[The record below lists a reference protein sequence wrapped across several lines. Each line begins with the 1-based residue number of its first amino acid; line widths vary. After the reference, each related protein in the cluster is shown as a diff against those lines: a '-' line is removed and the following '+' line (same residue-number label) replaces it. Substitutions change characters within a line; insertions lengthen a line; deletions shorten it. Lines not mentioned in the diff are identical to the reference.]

1 MEFPSNVAR
10 GVKVQADTLLA
21 LQLDGRFMCLA
32 LAPYIAYLQGERHVR
47 FRSNTLSG
55 GPPFLGEGEGNLPV
69 AEVLTDAKVELVF
82 RCPGGATA
90 RMVPLTPELLAP
102 LGDGDIL
109 GLTGLRA
116 AFPSPWDVIHHLS
129 QKMEV
134 SAEYIEIALES
145 LELPPPVASP
155 A

>member
-1 MEFPSNVAR
+1 MEFPINVAR

-21 LQLDGRFMCLA
+21 LQLNGRFMCLA
-32 LAPYIAYLQGERHVR
+32 LAPYITYLQGAKHVR

-90 RMVPLTPELLAP
+90 RMVPLTPEILAP

-116 AFPSPWDVIHHLS
+116 TFPSPWDVIHHLS
-129 QKMEV
+129 ARLEV
-134 SAEYIEIALES
+134 SAAYVETAVEV
-145 LELPPPVASP
+145 LELPPPVASS